1 MSRRSSLCRA
11 LLGSVLAIS
20 FAMPAQAQDGAPVAE
35 HAAAQDAHRR
45 ALELFDHGQY
55 SEALAEFKRA
65 YNLAPSFRIQYN
77 IGLSQVALGDPAA
90 AVDAFDIYLREGGDR
105 IPEQRRKQ
113 VESEVARLS
122 KQLSWLTLEVE
133 EPNSEIS
140 LDGTSLAPGPTSQRL
155 RLNQGKHTVAVRS
168 SDGTIKTQTVQ
179 LSGAQE
185 QRLHF
190 DAQHR
195 SGTSSVSAEG
205 TTSPSPAPV
214 AAPPA
219 RKVPWLAWGI
229 TGALGVGTG
238 VAGILALNAHA
249 DERDA
254 QAKQGV
260 SPTELQ
266 DARDKVKTRALVTDV
281 LLAGTVIAAG
291 VSVYFTLKPGQSE
304 ESATALVIGAGSL
317 HLRGAF

>member
-1 MSRRSSLCRA
+1 MSQRSILCRA
-11 LLGSVLAIS
+11 LLGSVLVVG
-20 FAMPAQAQDGAPVAE
+20 FATPAQAQDGAPAAE

-90 AVDAFDIYLREGGDR
+90 AVDAFDIYLREGGER
-105 IPEQRRKQ
+105 IPEPRRKQ
-113 VESEVARLS
+113 VEAEVARLS
-122 KQLSWLTLEVE
+122 KQLGWLTLEVE
-133 EPNSEIS
+133 EPNSEVT

-179 LSGAQE
+179 LNGAQE

-190 DAQHR
+190 DAQHHSGANAR
-195 SGTSSVSAEG
+195 SAASTSSVA
-205 TTSPSPAPV
+205 PLPA

-219 RKVPWLAWGI
+219 RTVPWLAWSV
-229 TGALGVGTG
+229 TGALGVGAG

-254 QAKQGV
+254 QAKRGV
-260 SPTELQ
+260 TPAELQ

-281 LLAGTVIAAG
+281 LLAGTVVAAG
-291 VSVYFTLKPGQSE
+291 VSVYLTLKPGQSDE
-304 ESATALVIGAGSL
+304 RATALVIGAGSL
-317 HLRGAF
+317 QMRRAF

>member
-1 MSRRSSLCRA
+1 MSGPLFRCALCCSLLA
-11 LLGSVLAIS
+11 LG
-20 FAMPAQAQDGAPVAE
+20 FALPARAQDSAPGAE

-55 SEALAEFKRA
+55 AEALAEFKRA

-90 AVDAFDIYLREGGDR
+90 AVDAFDIYLREGGER

-122 KQLSWLTLEVE
+122 KQLAWLSLEVD
-133 EPNSEIS
+133 EPNSEVT
-140 LDGTSLAPGPTSQRL
+140 LDGASLSPGPFSQRL

-168 SDGTIKTQTVQ
+168 SDGTLKTQTVQ
-179 LSGAQE
+179 LTGAQE

-190 DAQHR
+190 EAQHGAAGGQPR
-195 SGTSSVSAEG
+195 TEAAGAAQAQ
-205 TTSPSPAPV
+205 P
-214 AAPPA
+214 AAPPP
-219 RKVPWLAWGI
+219 RTVPWVAWGV
-229 TGALGVGTG
+229 TGALGAGAA

-254 QAKQGV
+254 QARQGV
-260 SPTELQ
+260 TANDLQ
-266 DARDKVKTRALVTDV
+266 AARDKVKTRALVTDV
-281 LLAGTVIAAG
+281 LLAGTVVAAG
-291 VSVYFTLKPGQSE
+291 VSVYLTLKPG
-304 ESATALVIGAGSL
+304 ESTDTATALVVGPGAV
-317 HLRGAF
+317 HLRGSF